1 MAIVAMKVFLRTK
14 MHQHSVVD
22 GVVFLGAL
30 FFSLVKNKG
39 GLMYLG
45 PKTKIDYLVLDTK
58 LLLINMNY
66 VNFFSFFRNF
76 IGRKSLTKFFIL
88 VNVTD

>member
-30 FFSLVKNKG
+30 FFSLVKNRG

-45 PKTKIDYLVLDTK
+45 PKTKIYYLVLDTK

-66 VNFFSFFRNF
+66 VEFFFFRNF
-76 IGRKSLTKFFIL
+76 IDRKSLTKFFIL
-88 VNVTD
+88 IDVAD